1 MQAADSRNKDVV
13 ELLLKYGADT
23 NSINHKLCV
32 FSLRYRTNQFIKNL

>member
-23 NSINHKLCV
+23 NSINHKG
-32 FSLRYRTNQFIKNL
+32 NFIILKNTA